1 MDYIKLHFRLGF
13 QFLLLCIVDSHL
25 NTSIIR
31 KVMKTAILYIRLSTD
46 EQAING
52 YSQRYQKRSFGTI
65 LPIYTIEVPDII
77 YEDY

>member
-1 MDYIKLHFRLGF
+1 
-13 QFLLLCIVDSHL
+13 
-25 NTSIIR
+25 
-31 KVMKTAILYIRLSTD
+31 MKTAILYIRLSTD

-77 YEDY
+77 YELLQK